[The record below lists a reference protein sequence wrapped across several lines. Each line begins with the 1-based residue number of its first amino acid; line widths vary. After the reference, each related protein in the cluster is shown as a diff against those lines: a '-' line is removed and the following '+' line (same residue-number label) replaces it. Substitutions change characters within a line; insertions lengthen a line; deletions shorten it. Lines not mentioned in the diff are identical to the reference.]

1 MKYPTRRIGR
11 LWQNRASIK
20 DYEIERAIKKGGMI
34 LTRLDNKEEM
44 FLNVEQLKSALMTKT
59 TKVFPPRFKGES
71 EFRLCNIFWKSPE
84 NTNQETL
91 L

>member
-1 MKYPTRRIGR
+1 MNYPTRRIGR

-20 DYEIERAIKKGGMI
+20 NYEIEKAIKKGGMI
-34 LTRLDNKEEM
+34 LKRLDNDEEM
-44 FLNVEQLKSALMTKT
+44 FLNVDQLKSALMTQT
-59 TKVFPPRFKGES
+59 SKVFPPRFKGES

-84 NTNQETL
+84 NTNQEKL

>member
-1 MKYPTRRIGR
+1 MKYPKRRIGR

-84 NTNQETL
+84 NTNQEKL

>member
-20 DYEIERAIKKGGMI
+20 NYEIEKAIKKGGMI
-34 LTRLDNKEEM
+34 LKRLDNDEEM
-44 FLNVEQLKSALMTKT
+44 FLNVDQLKSALMTQT
-59 TKVFPPRFKGES
+59 SKVFPPRFKGES
-71 EFRLCNIFWKSPE
+71 EFRLCNIFWKSQE
-84 NTNQETL
+84 NTNQEKL

>member
-11 LWQNRASIK
+11 LWQGKASIK
-20 DYEIERAIKKGGMI
+20 DYEVEKAIEKGGMI
-34 LTRLDNKEEM
+34 LKRLDNNEQM
-44 FLNVEQLKSALMTKT
+44 FLDVDQLKSALLTKT
-59 TKVFPPRFKGES
+59 SRSFPPRFKGES

-84 NTNQETL
+84 NINQENL

>member
-20 DYEIERAIKKGGMI
+20 NYEIEKAIKKGGMI
-34 LTRLDNKEEM
+34 LKRLDNDEEM
-44 FLNVEQLKSALMTKT
+44 FLNVDQLKSALMTQT
-59 TKVFPPRFKGES
+59 SKVFPPRFKGES
-71 EFRLCNIFWKSPE
+71 EFRLCNIFWKSPK
-84 NTNQETL
+84 NTNQEKL